1 MNKFT
6 KELGPGWITLVE
18 NDDHALCRLIYGDG
32 QELDCPEEESRLLQK
47 GFQQIMEYWTG
58 HRVIFTLPLA
68 PGGSDFEREV
78 WETVNRI
85 PYGEHFTTETLLAAL
100 SLHDTEENRA
110 RVMKAVDDCPI
121 PIFIPTH
128 RVGDPEAEHD
138 EYHYPGGEDVKG
150 AMMALEHPL
159 D

>member
-6 KELGPGWITLVE
+6 KELGPGWIILVE

-68 PGGSDFEREV
+68 RGGSDCEQQADGMSYIHIVCCFV
-78 WETVNRI
+78 
-85 PYGEHFTTETLLAAL
+85 
-100 SLHDTEENRA
+100 
-110 RVMKAVDDCPI
+110 
-121 PIFIPTH
+121 
-128 RVGDPEAEHD
+128 
-138 EYHYPGGEDVKG
+138 
-150 AMMALEHPL
+150 
-159 D
+159 